1 VTLLPDLTI
10 EATVARRSAPTKC
23 DMRTTPIKTAEL
35 VSGRYKIRRPIKD
48 A

>member
-1 VTLLPDLTI
+1 MHTHGNDGVFP
-10 EATVARRSAPTKC
+10 SKC
-23 DMRTTPIKTAEL
+23 YMRTTPIKTAEL